1 MRRCWPCALLLM
13 LFLAMGVSACETPE
27 TCDWADDVS
36 NPLLVVGI
44 AANLPPVPSRRPYP
58 HELTRP
64 TLGRPST
71 YAKISKH
78 HFWFG
83 PTLDA
88 SSKAGRDVLQFLS
101 IERK

>member
-13 LFLAMGVSACETPE
+13 LFLATGASACESPE

-36 NPLLVVGI
+36 NPLIVAGLTT
-44 AANLPPVPSRRPYP
+44 NLPSVTSRSFYP

-64 TLGRPST
+64 TLGRPSA
-71 YAKISKH
+71 YAKISKN

-88 SSKAGRDVLQFLS
+88 SSKAGRDVLRLLS